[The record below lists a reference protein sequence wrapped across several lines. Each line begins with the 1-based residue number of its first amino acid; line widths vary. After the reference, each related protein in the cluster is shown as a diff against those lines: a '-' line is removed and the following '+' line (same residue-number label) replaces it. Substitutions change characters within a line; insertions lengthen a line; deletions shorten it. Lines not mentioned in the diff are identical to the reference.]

1 MILIHRYP
9 KTCFRDGPSQLVIC
23 KVWCIQLQ
31 IVTIAH
37 FVVSGNITVVD
48 ADQTTEVSASIS
60 IPQDIIDL
68 LHQRPDVRIAFTF
81 YREPNLF
88 PVTNTS
94 ANAERT
100 VVGSSVLGTQIAY
113 IMNGMVLSSPVG
125 LNFTL
130 NSAGTPGENE
140 TASPRCVFWDFSG
153 KGKIAS
159 LF

>member
-1 MILIHRYP
+1 M
-9 KTCFRDGPSQLVIC
+9 
-23 KVWCIQLQ
+23 
-31 IVTIAH
+31 
-37 FVVSGNITVVD
+37 VD

-68 LHQRPDVRIAFTF
+68 FRGQDVRIAFTF
-81 YREPNLF
+81 YRESNLF

-94 ANAERT
+94 ANASAERT
-100 VVGSSVLGTQIAY
+100 VVGSSVLGTQIAG
-113 IMNGMVLSSPVG
+113 IMDGMVLNSPVG

-140 TASPRCVFWDFSG
+140 IASPRCAFWDFSG
-153 KGKIAS
+153 EGKIAC